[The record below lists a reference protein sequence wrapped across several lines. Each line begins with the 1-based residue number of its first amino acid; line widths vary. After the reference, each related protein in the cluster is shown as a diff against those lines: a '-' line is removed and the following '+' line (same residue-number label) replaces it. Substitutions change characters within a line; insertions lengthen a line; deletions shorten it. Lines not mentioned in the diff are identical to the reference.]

1 MTALVLLHPAM
12 SGIEAH
18 EWCRRH
24 GSELHVEHR
33 QGKVHLIVTAQ
44 PHPAPASPSF
54 SCSGCGWAGADPN
67 LIPGPTGPVGV
78 CPKCDATHPI
88 LLRSVT

>member
-1 MTALVLLHPAM
+1 MNALVLLHPAM
-12 SGIEAH
+12 SGRDAH
-18 EWCRRH
+18 EWCERH
-24 GSELHVEHR
+24 RSDLHVEHR
-33 QGKVHLIVTAQ
+33 QGRVHLIVTAQ
-44 PHPAPASPSF
+44 PRTVPVTPSF
-54 SCSGCGWAGADPN
+54 SCSGCGWAGASPG